1 MNIRFNSVELDGFMS
16 FDRASL
22 DISDLGIVS
31 VKGINEYEPLATSNG
46 SGKSALSE
54 SILWC
59 LTGSTSRG
67 ATDVANHILN
77 KGVYVTVDLDIDDSN
92 YVITRAKNHCDYG
105 SMLKI
110 VRNGEDISGNTLTKS
125 KTILEDEFNHSLD
138 YDTLTS
144 IIILSQGLPGRLS
157 TLKPSSRK
165 SRLEELSKTDHY
177 IDGLQIKLNSAIADL
192 NSRFTDI
199 NGQIIQCNTRIN
211 TGNMNIG
218 VNTQKIDTIKQKA
231 QSLIDKDTAE
241 RLESEIIPELNS
253 EISQLSADIYQ
264 LTTERNQLES
274 TNRDLSREFDTKKLA
289 NDNYMMQ
296 YTSYHSAVCPTC
308 NQVIANQ
315 ANLEA
320 LRSQLEKDM
329 QSNKARLVEILN
341 ERNQIESDI
350 IRLNGDISLKQE
362 KLNNSQQELKIY
374 QDQLTDYKSYSSSTT
389 LLEEAIQSDRD
400 IIDAE
405 TKKKSDL
412 EVELSSI
419 TEELA
424 IANYFKNQLSR
435 KFRSFLLEGV
445 IDYMNH
451 KSEEYSPYL
460 FEKQGI
466 VNLEIDGNNINI
478 YLGDRRFE
486 DLSGGEGRRVDII
499 LQLIQRDLAR
509 NESGFS
515 SNLLVLDE
523 ILDNLDATG
532 ADAVIGLLEYKS
544 PDIDSLLIVSHKPDI
559 NIPSDRTLT
568 VVKNSD
574 QISRI
579 MKSGE

>member
-1 MNIRFNSVELDGFMS
+1 MNIQFNRVELDGFMS

-22 DISDLGIVS
+22 TIIDLGIVS

-77 KGVYVTVDLDIDDSN
+77 KGVYVTLDMDIDDNN

-105 SMLKI
+105 SALKI

-125 KTILEDEFNHSLD
+125 KAILEEEFNHSLD

-177 IDGLQIKLNSAIADL
+177 IDALQTKVNSAIADL
-192 NSRFTDI
+192 NQQFTSI
-199 NGQIIQCNTRIN
+199 NGQVIQCTTRIN
-211 TGNMNIG
+211 TSNMSIG
-218 VNTQKIDTIKQKA
+218 VNAQKINTIKEKA
-231 QSLIDKDTAE
+231 SSLIDEATASQ
-241 RLESEIIPELNS
+241 LESEIIPELSS

-264 LTTERNQLES
+264 LTTQRNELE
-274 TNRDLSREFDTKKLA
+274 TRGRDLSREFDSKKLA
-289 NDNYMMQ
+289 NDNYMTQ
-296 YTSYHSAVCPTC
+296 YQSYHSAVCPTC

-329 QSNKARLVEILN
+329 QANKSRLVEILN
-341 ERNQIESDI
+341 ERNQIESEV

-362 KLNNSQQELKIY
+362 KLNNSQAELAAF
-374 QDQLTDYKSYSSSTT
+374 QAQMNDYKSYSSSTT
-389 LLEEAIQSDRD
+389 LLEEAIESDKKV
-400 IIDAE
+400 ISEE
-405 TKKKSDL
+405 TTRKSEL
-412 EVELSSI
+412 EASI
-419 TEELA
+419 AGINESLA

-445 IDYMNH
+445 IEYMNH

-460 FEKQGI
+460 FEKQGL
-466 VNLEIDGNNINI
+466 VRLEIDGNNINI
-478 YLGDRRFE
+478 YLGNRRFE

-532 ADAVIGLLEYKS
+532 ADAVINLLEYKS
-544 PDIDSLLIVSHKPDI
+544 PDINSLLIVSHKPDI
-559 NIPSDRTLT
+559 NIPSDSTLT

>member
-412 EVELSSI
+412 EIELSSI

-460 FEKQGI
+460 FEKQGT